1 TAVNHHTYRFA
12 RRAIAEGLVVI
23 DDPDSILKCT
33 NKVYLDELLRTHR
46 IRTPKTVIVRRDNL
60 ERVDSEIPYPIVL
73 KIPDGSFSR
82 GVFKVNDR
90 AELLD
95 MAGKLFKSSD
105 LLLAQEF
112 LYTEFDWRVGILN
125 KVPLFVCQYFMS
137 KEHWQIYHHEPGK
150 GRGFRE
156 GEAKTFRVEDA
167 PEIVVKNALK
177 AANLIGNGF
186 YGVDLK
192 QTGKG
197 VVVIEV
203 NDNPNLDHGIEDLVL
218 KEALYRRIVED
229 FVWRLD
235 RKRGK

>member
-1 TAVNHHTYRFA
+1 M
-12 RRAIAEGLVVI
+12 
-23 DDPDSILKCT
+23 
-33 NKVYLDELLRTHR
+33 LRTHR
-46 IRTPKTVIVRRDNL
+46 VRTPKTVIVRRDNL
-60 ERVDSEIPYPIVL
+60 ERVDGEIDYPIVL

-90 AELLD
+90 TELLD

-125 KVPLFVCQYFMS
+125 KTPLFVCQYFMS
-137 KEHWQIYHHEPGK
+137 KEHWQIYNHEPGQK
-150 GRGFRE
+150 TGNRAGDF
-156 GEAKTFRVEDA
+156 KTFRVEDA
-167 PEIVVKNALK
+167 PEVVVKTALK
-177 AANLIGNGF
+177 AANLIGNGL

-192 QTGKG
+192 QTAKG

-203 NDNPNLDHGIEDLVL
+203 NDNPNIDHGIEDAVL
-218 KEALYRRIVED
+218 KENLYRTIVED
-229 FVWRLD
+229 IVWRLD